1 MGISR
6 HRVTLA
12 TRFKGDLLWRKQEV
26 QSHLCTTWPSPA
38 MNGKQSFERFYLN
51 GENRI
56 WSRNSKTIEH
66 GKSSHQWEE
75 ITTGLLKLFHWL
87 SCELI
92 QKGCNSSSC
101 RKCAQFPEPRGLL
114 YFTRETWLKLSC
126 KPAVPYLIQP
136 PHFSAHVTSFPSSI
150 ETGRLQYQCIKI
162 ESDFFSLGMSRSF

>member
-26 QSHLCTTWPSPA
+26 QVHLCTMGKWPSHA
-38 MNGKQSFERFYLN
+38 KNEKQSLERFYLN

-56 WSRNSKTIEH
+56 WSRKSITIEH
-66 GKSSHQWEE
+66 IKSSHQWEE
-75 ITTGLLKLFHWL
+75 ITTELLKIFHWS

-101 RKCAQFPEPRGLL
+101 GKCAQFPEPRGLL

-150 ETGRLQYQCIKI
+150 EAGWLK
-162 ESDFFSLGMSRSF
+162 